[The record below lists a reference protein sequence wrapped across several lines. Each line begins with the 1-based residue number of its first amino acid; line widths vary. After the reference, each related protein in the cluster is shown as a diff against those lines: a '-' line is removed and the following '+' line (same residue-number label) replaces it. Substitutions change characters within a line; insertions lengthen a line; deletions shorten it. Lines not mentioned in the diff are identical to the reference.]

1 MNTISY
7 MTANFVARQV
17 GYHMTEGWM
26 QGDEATQA
34 HLKPIET
41 FAGRFEAYIRD
52 VQQQGYTAIDLWLA
66 ILHPDWASESHI
78 SAAKAV
84 LSRYHMPVVSLAG
97 WFGGTPAE
105 FEACCKLAQAF
116 NCTILGGNTGLL
128 QSDRPALIG
137 LLKQYGLKLGFENH
151 PENTP
156 DEALAKIGTD
166 GGGLIGTAV
175 DTGWYGTQGFDAAE
189 AILALRD
196 HLVHV
201 HLKDVKAPGGHE
213 TCRFG
218 QGCVPIERCVQV
230 LKQIG
235 YSGPISV
242 EHEPEH
248 FDPAEDMVA
257 NLAYLKEWL
266 TA

>member
-26 QGDEATQA
+26 QGDGATQA
-34 HLKPIET
+34 HFKPIET
-41 FAGRFEAYIRD
+41 FAPRFEEY
-52 VQQQGYTAIDLWLA
+52 VQEVQRCGYSAIDLWLA
-66 ILHPDWASESHI
+66 ILHPDWATEAHI
-78 SAAKAV
+78 NAANAV
-84 LSRYHMPVVSLAG
+84 LSRYQMPVVSLAG

-105 FEACCKLAQAF
+105 FEANCKLAKAF

-137 LLKQYGLKLGFENH
+137 LLKQYELKLGFENH
-151 PENTP
+151 PEKTP
-156 DEALAKIGTD
+156 EEALAKIGTD
-166 GGGLIGTAV
+166 SGGVIGTAL
-175 DTGWYGTQGFDAAE
+175 DTGWYGTNGYDAAD
-189 AILALRD
+189 AIYALRD

-201 HLKDVKAPGGHE
+201 HLKDVKEPGGHE

-218 QGCVPIERCVQV
+218 AGCVPVQRCVEV

-248 FDPAEDMVA
+248 FDPAEDMIA